1 MNVYLVWYDQ
11 FDDVNSDL
19 IGVYS
24 TLEKANERKAGYTFY
39 DQMSI
44 SIEEVVV
51 E

>member
-1 MNVYLVWYDQ
+1 MIVYLVWYETGYDGR
-11 FDDVNSDL
+11 DDL

-44 SIEEVVV
+44 RIEEVEV